1 MDKYIKLVSKTPTE
15 KNSIVG
21 RADSIRHLR
30 NSIVTEKTPL
40 IMLYGKQG
48 VGKTTIVHESLKG
61 LNYVYF
67 DVKNDN
73 DIHENSNYHVIVE
86 EINNNLLDYL
96 QAKGRMSL
104 GTTIL
109 VMNQT
114 VELVCET
121 IEVPALTVKQLEEI
135 HPCNQSAVMSNGNI
149 HNFKFYCQFSDVK
162 DEFCSSGDFVTD
174 LLCNPTMKSSS
185 EYFKRTF
192 DDRGY
197 MWSIVHENYLD
208 YPEVDIEKVSDLM
221 TLADMVD
228 TRLYQG
234 NYEMFPLFNMTAI
247 IMPAVHI
254 KGNLKKDKLRP
265 GSCWTKF
272 NNFKMREGK
281 LKSIKHKVS
290 HLDNIELIRKYCT
303 YDKTRALEYLNAYK
317 LTSNDLDVMN
327 HLGIQNKLKPN
338 VMQYFK
344 KILKSSSGS
353 S

>member
-1 MDKYIKLVSKTPTE
+1 M
-15 KNSIVG
+15 
-21 RADSIRHLR
+21 
-30 NSIVTEKTPL
+30 
-40 IMLYGKQG
+40 MYGKQG
-48 VGKTTIVHESLKG
+48 VGKTTIVEESLKG
-61 LNYVYF
+61 LKYVYF
-67 DVKNDN
+67 DTKNDN
-73 DIHENSNYHVIVE
+73 DIHENSNYHVIIE

-96 QAKGRMSL
+96 QTKGRMSL

-109 VMNQT
+109 VLNQPVELACET
-114 VELVCET
+114 VEVPTLT
-121 IEVPALTVKQLEEI
+121 IEQLEEI

-149 HNFKFYCQFSDVK
+149 HNFKFYCQFSDAK
-162 DEFCSSGDFVTD
+162 DEFYSSSDFVTD

-185 EYFKRTF
+185 EYFKRAF

-208 YPEVDIEKVSDLM
+208 YPDVDIEKVSDLM

-228 TRLYQG
+228 TRLYHG

-247 IMPAVHI
+247 IMPAIHI
-254 KGNLKKDKLRP
+254 KGNLKKDTLRP

-281 LKSIKHKVS
+281 LKSIKHKLS

-303 YDKTRALEYLNAYK
+303 LDKTRALEYLKTYK

-327 HLGIQNKLKPN
+327 HLGIRNKLKPN

-344 KILKSSSGS
+344 KILKSSSC
-353 S
+353 